1 MSESWSAQGGCAI
14 LEAERYVED
23 GVGLQ
28 CYHHCNLRTQSKN
41 VGNFSPVIDR
51 TQLIFGGFED
61 FLRGRKPQP
70 KNHGV
75 ATLQGTAVSG
85 NLINFNLPG
94 ITETENKLIYNL
106 RTQSKNESVACLWFW
121 IQKG

>member
-1 MSESWSAQGGCAI
+1 M
-14 LEAERYVED
+14 
-23 GVGLQ
+23 
-28 CYHHCNLRTQSKN
+28 
-41 VGNFSPVIDR
+41 
-51 TQLIFGGFED
+51 
-61 FLRGRKPQP
+61 RGRKLQP

-106 RTQSKNESVACLWFW
+106 RTQSKNVGNFSPVIDRTIINIWW
-121 IQKG
+121 I